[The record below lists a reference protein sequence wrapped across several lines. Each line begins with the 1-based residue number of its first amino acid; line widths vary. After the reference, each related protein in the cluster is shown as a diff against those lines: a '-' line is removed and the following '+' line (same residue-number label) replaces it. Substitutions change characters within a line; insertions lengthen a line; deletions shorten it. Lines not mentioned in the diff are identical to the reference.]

1 MRRFRVV
8 VIILVLA
15 YRGRLLLS
23 AMLGAHR
30 SCLLAALIVFDNNR
44 AAFVKTL
51 GADVD
56 FVWVTLAVFRR
67 ALLTL

>member
-1 MRRFRVV
+1 M
-8 VIILVLA
+8 
-15 YRGRLLLS
+15 
-23 AMLGAHR
+23 
-30 SCLLAALIVFDNNR
+30 LAALIVFDNDR